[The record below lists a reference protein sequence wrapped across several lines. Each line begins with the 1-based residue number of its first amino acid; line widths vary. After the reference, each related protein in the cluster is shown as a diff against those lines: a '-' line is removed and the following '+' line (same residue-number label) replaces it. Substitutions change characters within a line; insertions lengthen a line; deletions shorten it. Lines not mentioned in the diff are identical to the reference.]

1 MAGTKDMTVGNP
13 ARVIIIFALPVLGGN
28 LLQQLYSLVDSLIVG
43 NLLGVTALAAVSASG
58 WLDWA
63 MLSIAMGLAQGFSIQ
78 AAQSFGAGQYHELKR
93 TAGQSLRISVLAVLM
108 LEAVGQLMLSPVLTL
123 MQTPPETF
131 HLTEAYLRII
141 YAGLPLVMAVN
152 VLNGFLYALG
162 DSRTPLISLAAASLI
177 NMGLDWVL
185 IGPLSM
191 GTSGGAVATVFSQG
205 ISALIS
211 FRAIRALRQL
221 HPSREDLRRDAR
233 MSRRLIRLGMP
244 LAFQNFIISVGG
256 LVLQGVV
263 NGFGFIFMAGYNAAS
278 RLQGLIEMAGASVGH
293 AIGTFTGQNYGAG
306 RMDRVR
312 RGLRTSVV
320 LELIL
325 AGVISGCMVLFGR
338 QILMLFIRDEQSLMD
353 QVLPIAYQFLCVMA
367 AGLPMLYMLFVHRST
382 LQGLGNTTI
391 PMISGFVELGMR
403 VGCALLLPS
412 LFGVW
417 GIYLS
422 EITAWIGAGI
432 LLIIFCYRQ
441 LRGTTGTVPY
451 VPPAN

>member
-1 MAGTKDMTVGNP
+1 MAGTRNMTTGKP
-13 ARVIIIFALPVLGGN
+13 IRVIFLFALPILGGN

-63 MLSIAMGLAQGFSIQ
+63 LLSIAMGLAQGFSIQ
-78 AAQSFGAGQYHELKR
+78 AAQSFGAGREDELKR
-93 TAGQSLRISVLAVLM
+93 TAGQSLRIAVTATLI
-108 LEAVGQLMLSPVLTL
+108 LEAAGQALLSPVLTL
-123 MQTPPETF
+123 MQTPAETF
-131 HLTEAYLRII
+131 HLTEGYLRII

-162 DSRTPLISLAAASLI
+162 DSRTPLIALAVASLI

-185 IGPLSM
+185 IGPVGM
-191 GTSGGAVATVFSQG
+191 GTAGGACATVFSQG

-211 FRAIRALRQL
+211 FRAVRRLRQL
-221 HPSREDLRRDAR
+221 HPAGEDLHRDPQ
-233 MSRRLIRLGMP
+233 MSRRLIRLGLP

-278 RLQGLIEMAGASVGH
+278 RLQGLIEMAGASLGNAV
-293 AIGTFTGQNYGAG
+293 GTFTGQNYGAG
-306 RMDRVR
+306 KMDRVH
-312 RGLRTSVV
+312 RGLRSSVAAGLV
-320 LELIL
+320 LS
-325 AGVISGCMVLFGR
+325 AAISSLMVLLGR
-338 QILMLFIRDEQSLMD
+338 QILLLFIRDEQSLVD
-353 QVLPIAYQFLCVMA
+353 QVLPFAYQFLCVMA
-367 AGLPMLYMLFVHRST
+367 AGLPMLYMLFVFRST

-417 GIYLS
+417 GIYVA
-422 EITAWIGAGI
+422 EITAWIGAAI
-432 LLIIFCYRQ
+432 LLIIFCCRE
-441 LRGTTGTVPY
+441 LRHLESVTHS
-451 VPPAN
+451 A